1 MKISNLFKEKGFS
14 GLFISQATGAFND
27 NALKMILFGVV
38 LVSMPVDQHDF
49 FISLLS
55 ALLIMPFVIFAPV
68 AGWFSDRFSKRT
80 VLLTFKATEFAVLG
94 LALAAIYMESL
105 PLLFIL
111 LILMGSQSAFYSPA
125 KYGILKEVVPEK
137 RLGQANGV
145 IEMGTILS
153 IILGTVGGSFL
164 FDMFKSPG
172 SHDGLVNPLIF
183 IAMVSLTGFVATL
196 KVDKVSPCTD
206 KQFHAKDF
214 FQNLLALKKNRKLR
228 LIVMGICYFWFIA
241 ILLQMLLILF
251 GTQSMALKTVS
262 EASILFLFLSI
273 GVATGSYV
281 AARLSRYK
289 VELGL
294 IPAGSIGMA
303 IMSILLPS
311 VAGHYF
317 LVVMDL
323 IVLGLFG
330 GIFIVPLNTLLQV
343 ESSDEKRGQF
353 IAIAN
358 FFSNLGMLLS
368 SFALFIF
375 SHTFQV
381 SPANILLVFGILT
394 LAVSIYIFF
403 LIPEA
408 FFSLVLGVLTRLACR
423 IRSNDHELIPEKGGV
438 LLTPNHMSFMDGL
451 ILYCAVPH
459 RKVRFVVSQ
468 KYFNKRVVGWFL
480 KMSACIPISE
490 GRSKDAI
497 LKVVGALDA
506 GEVVCIFPEGT
517 ISRTGFTLP
526 FKKGIELILRRSS
539 NETKVVPA
547 YIDKLWGSVF
557 SFKGKKFFKK
567 IPQRVPYPV
576 TVCFGPPIKGKVSA
590 FEVRQ
595 KVLELGSAAFA
606 LRRKEFKTLPVHF
619 IKTARRFMFKTAVVD
634 TSGKPLNYLKLLTAS
649 ILLSKSIKKRCAGKE
664 MVGIMLPA
672 SVAAVLSN
680 IAVGL
685 SGNIAVN
692 LNFTAGDD
700 AISKYLEKCD
710 IKMIITSKLFARKA
724 KLKRLEE
731 FVYIED
737 LMKAMSL
744 FGRMKTLLSVLL
756 LPSSILT
763 KLYCRDASSSEDTAT
778 VIFSS
783 GSTGEP
789 KGVELSHANVLS
801 NGEMVNHVLDFRA
814 SDRMLGSLPFFHS
827 FGYSITFWLP
837 LLKGIYTAFIP
848 DPLDAKKVG
857 QMAEKYNSTIML
869 GTPTFYNLYT
879 RRCSEEQ
886 FKTLRLAIAGAERL
900 SERITQGFMKKF
912 GVPLVEGYGATEMS
926 PVISCNAPD
935 YNEKGI
941 HQKGT
946 QSGSVGLPLPGLL
959 AKVVDPEDYDKEL
972 PQSSEGM
979 LLVKGPNRMKA
990 YLDDTMRTQDVLH
1003 NGWYVT
1009 GDIAMIDEEG
1019 FIHIVGRLSRFSKIG
1034 GEMVPHV
1041 KIEETLQRVLD
1052 FEDQKLVVSS
1062 VSDESKGE
1070 KLVVLHL
1077 PEATPQMESRSI
1089 MAKLKAAGLPNLWIP
1104 REFYEIVEFPLLA
1117 SGKLDLKGL
1126 GKMAEA
1132 LVGK

>member
-1 MKISNLFKEKGFS
+1 MKVSDLFKKRGFL

-49 FISLLS
+49 YLSLLS
-55 ALLIMPFVIFAPV
+55 ALLVTPFVFFAPL

-80 VLLTFKATEFAVLG
+80 VLLTFKATEFAILG
-94 LALAAIYMESL
+94 LALAAIFMESL
-105 PLLFIL
+105 PILFIL

-125 KYGILKEVVPEK
+125 KYGILKEVVSEK
-137 RLGQANGV
+137 RLGQANGI
-145 IEMGTILS
+145 IEMGTILC

-164 FDMFKSPG
+164 FDLFKSPG

-183 IAMVSLTGFVATL
+183 LVIVSLTGFLATL
-196 KVDKVSPCTD
+196 KVEKLSPCTD
-206 KQFHAKDF
+206 ERFTMKDF
-214 FQNLLALKKNRKLR
+214 FQNLSVLKKNRKLR
-228 LIVMGICYFWFIA
+228 LTVAGICYFWFIA

-251 GTQSMALKTVS
+251 GTQEMGLKTVS
-262 EASILFLFLSI
+262 EASLLFLFLSI
-273 GVATGSYV
+273 GVATGSFV
-281 AARLSRYK
+281 AAKLSRYK

-294 IPAGSIGMA
+294 IPVGAIGMA
-303 IMSILLPS
+303 IMSIILPS
-311 VAGHYF
+311 IAAHYF
-317 LVVMDL
+317 LVIIDL

-330 GIFIVPLNTLLQV
+330 GMFLVPLNTLLQM

-353 IAIAN
+353 IALAN

-368 SFALFIF
+368 SLALYIL
-375 SHTFQV
+375 SHSFQV
-381 SPANILLVFGILT
+381 SPANILLVFGLLT
-394 LAVSIYIFF
+394 LAISVYIFF
-403 LIPEA
+403 LLPEA
-408 FFSLVLGVLTRLACR
+408 FFSLVLGVFTRSVYR
-423 IRSNDHELIPEKGGV
+423 IRSNDYDLIPEKGGV

-451 ILYCAVPH
+451 ILYYAVPH
-459 RKVRFVVSQ
+459 RKVRFVVYRR
-468 KYFNKRVVGWFL
+468 YFDKPIVGWFL

-490 GRSKDAI
+490 ERSKDAI
-497 LKVVGALDA
+497 LKVVSALDA
-506 GEVVCIFPEGT
+506 GEVVCIFPEGS

-539 NETKVVPA
+539 NETKVLPVF
-547 YIDKLWGSVF
+547 IDKLWGSLF
-557 SFKGKKFFKK
+557 SFKGKRFFKK
-567 IPQRVPYPV
+567 LPQSFPYAV
-576 TVCFGPPIKGKVSA
+576 TVYFGQPMKGKVSA
-590 FEVRQ
+590 FDLRQ
-595 KVLELGSAAFA
+595 KVLELGSDAFA

-619 IKTARRFMFKTAVVD
+619 IRTARRFMFRKAVVD

-649 ILLSKSIKKRCAGKE
+649 ILLSRSIKKQCTGKE

-680 IAVGL
+680 VAVGL

-700 AISKYLEKCD
+700 AISKTIEKCD
-710 IKMIITSKLFARKA
+710 MKMIITSKLFVRKA
-724 KLKRLEE
+724 KLNRLEQ

-737 LMKAMSL
+737 LMKAMSP
-744 FGRMKTLLSVLL
+744 FDRMKTLLSVLL
-756 LPSSILT
+756 LPSFMLM
-763 KLYCRDASSSEDTAT
+763 KLYCRDASSAEDTAT

-789 KGVELSHANVLS
+789 KGVELTHANVLS
-801 NGEMVNHVLDFRA
+801 NGEMVDQILDFRA

-837 LLKGIYTAFIP
+837 LLKGIYTAFVP

-857 QMAEKYNSTIML
+857 EMAATYGSTVIL

-879 RRCSEEQ
+879 RRCNKEQ
-886 FKTLRLAIAGAERL
+886 FKSLRIAIAGAERL
-900 SERITQGFMKKF
+900 SERMAQGFLEKF

-946 QSGSVGLPLPGLL
+946 KSGSVGLALPGLSV
-959 AKVVDPEDYDKEL
+959 KVVDPEDYDKEF
-972 PQSSEGM
+972 SYGTEGM
-979 LLVKGPNRMKA
+979 LLVKGPSRMKA
-990 YLDDTMRTQDVLH
+990 YLNDTTRTQDVLH
-1003 NGWYVT
+1003 NGWYIT
-1009 GDIAMIDEEG
+1009 GDIARIDEEG

-1041 KIEETLQRVLD
+1041 KIEETLQQALG
-1052 FEDQKLVVSS
+1052 FEEQKLVVSS
-1062 VSDESKGE
+1062 VRDESKGE

-1077 PEATPQMESRSI
+1077 PEATPRMESKSI
-1089 MAKLKAAGLPNLWIP
+1089 MEKLKAAGLPNLWIP

-1117 SGKLDLKGL
+1117 SGKLDLNRL
-1126 GKMAEA
+1126 GKLATVLA
-1132 LVGK
+1132 RK